1 MYLYAMCGCVFF
13 FLFLQVNIWVPQ
25 PEKQLD
31 VIKVT
36 GLAANVERAKQGL
49 MERVKEL
56 QAEQEDRVPT
66 LAPKKRKKQVFQFV
80 PCSALNSWMYFHFQA
95 LRSFKV
101 TMSVDP
107 KFHPKIIGRKG
118 AVISQI
124 RKDHDV
130 NIQFPD
136 KGDEDQVGG
145 FI

>member
-1 MYLYAMCGCVFF
+1 M
-13 FLFLQVNIWVPQ
+13 LQVNIWVPQ

-36 GLAANVERAKQGL
+36 GLVANVERAKQGL
-49 MERVKEL
+49 MERVKDL
-56 QAEQEDRVPT
+56 QAEQEDRVRVQQSNHNYYIVKIFEHLRFFT
-66 LAPKKRKKQVFQFV
+66 LLHVL
-80 PCSALNSWMYFHFQA
+80 SQA

-130 NIQFPD
+130 SIQFAD
-136 KGDEDQVGG
+136 KGDEQQVRYCCQKKVLSMC
-145 FI
+145 FM

>member
-1 MYLYAMCGCVFF
+1 MRFF
-13 FLFLQVNIWVPQ
+13 FFWQVNIWVPQ

-66 LAPKKRKKQVFQFV
+66 RRKRRTVFQFV
-80 PCSALNSWMYFHFQA
+80 PGSAPNPRVSFYFQA

-101 TMSVDP
+101 TISVDP

-145 FI
+145 FSGFPESCVWDAA

>member
-1 MYLYAMCGCVFF
+1 MFIVV
-13 FLFLQVNIWVPQ
+13 QVNIWVPQ

-36 GLAANVERAKQGL
+36 GLVVNVQRAKQGVL
-49 MERVKEL
+49 ERVREL
-56 QAEQEDRVPT
+56 QAEQEERVIQGFYVGAVTCRPLHKVT
-66 LAPKKRKKQVFQFV
+66 DCQLCAPL
-80 PCSALNSWMYFHFQA
+80 SQA

-101 TMSVDP
+101 TISVDP

-130 NIQFPD
+130 SIQFPD
-136 KGDEDQVGG
+136 KGDEQQVCALMHLCNNEVKMV
-145 FI
+145 

>member
-1 MYLYAMCGCVFF
+1 MITSTELE
-13 FLFLQVNIWVPQ
+13 LFCAHMQVNIWVPQ

-49 MERVKEL
+49 LERVKEL
-56 QAEQEDRVPT
+56 QAEQEDRVKT
-66 LAPKKRKKQVFQFV
+66 QQQFLS
-80 PCSALNSWMYFHFQA
+80 CYCLFNSLSWLILPSCFQA

-130 NIQFPD
+130 SIQFPD
-136 KGDEDQVGG
+136 KGDEQQVCVC
-145 FI
+145 

>member
-1 MYLYAMCGCVFF
+1 MLCLIYVQNMRSS
-13 FLFLQVNIWVPQ
+13 
-25 PEKQLD
+25 
-31 VIKVT
+31 
-36 GLAANVERAKQGL
+36 GLRL
-49 MERVKEL
+49 RC
-56 QAEQEDRVPT
+56 
-66 LAPKKRKKQVFQFV
+66 FV
-80 PCSALNSWMYFHFQA
+80 SFQA

-136 KGDEDQVGG
+136 KGDEEQVCCHGYHVD
-145 FI
+145 FKNPIEII

>member
-1 MYLYAMCGCVFF
+1 MC
-13 FLFLQVNIWVPQ
+13 FLQVNIWVPQ

-56 QAEQEDRVPT
+56 QAEQEERVPT
-66 LAPKKRKKQVFQFV
+66 LTHLKKKQVLQLV
-80 PCSALNSWMYFHFQA
+80 PGSALSSGAGSRFQA

-101 TMSVDP
+101 TMSVEP

-136 KGDEDQVGG
+136 KGDEDQVGALSG
-145 FI
+145 FIELH

>member
-1 MYLYAMCGCVFF
+1 
-13 FLFLQVNIWVPQ
+13 
-25 PEKQLD
+25 
-31 VIKVT
+31 
-36 GLAANVERAKQGL
+36 
-49 MERVKEL
+49 
-56 QAEQEDRVPT
+56 
-66 LAPKKRKKQVFQFV
+66 
-80 PCSALNSWMYFHFQA
+80 MYFHFQA

-145 FI
+145 FIGFLKPLWDAL